1 MNGRQVFSLGG
12 RNHETYSSLMTL
24 LSAVKV
30 KNWCAF
36 AHTET
41 KHHMSIL
48 DWKISAEGIA
58 MIDLPRA
65 PKTLLL
71 LAGIVVAAPLL
82 TVPALAQ
89 DQAPLATSDPRAK
102 DPEFQRMQRL
112 FGGVRDI
119 LEDAAIA
126 RESTR
131 TESSSETLLTR
142 PFGLDARS
150 RADRLLADAFEVVS
164 DAPVTEIQKEIRERR
179 AASTRLREQI
189 ARLREDRISAP
200 EDAGISGTLGLAA
213 DRAGIDAD
221 IDEAQARIAG
231 NEMAVRVAKDRFRE
245 AMAKSGAPVSEEEA
259 DLLLDSVTGS
269 DIVKMASAYR
279 AARGVSSQLLSLLDE
294 SGEDLTVAKRYY
306 AMHTALLALLVH
318 AQGSFIER
326 VDSEYLPKLDAIE
339 RDILAARK
347 ESEKLIRGERD
358 SRRRGA
364 LEANIESQRIAME
377 AGAFYRQHLKS
388 QRAEVEQA
396 RQTALRELQIADN
409 TLRTVDASF
418 QLRSM
423 MENATISF
431 EALQSLESP
440 GIERFFR
447 NEQLRREFREL
458 SDKLNAGS

>member
-1 MNGRQVFSLGG
+1 MNRLIHVSAASLLCLGLFGAGG
-12 RNHETYSSLMTL
+12 F
-24 LSAVKV
+24 AV
-30 KNWCAF
+30 
-36 AHTET
+36 
-41 KHHMSIL
+41 S
-48 DWKISAEGIA
+48 
-58 MIDLPRA
+58 
-65 PKTLLL
+65 
-71 LAGIVVAAPLL
+71 
-82 TVPALAQ
+82 PALAQ
-89 DQAPLATSDPRAK
+89 DSAGIAASDPRAK

-112 FGGVRDI
+112 FGDIRDV
-119 LEDAAIA
+119 LEGAANA
-126 RESTR
+126 REDSR
-131 TESSSETLLTR
+131 TESSSEKLLTR

-164 DAPVTEIQKEIRERR
+164 DAPVTEIQREIRERR
-179 AASTRLREQI
+179 AANTALRERI

-200 EDAGISGTLGLAA
+200 EDAGISGTLGLAS
-213 DRAGIDAD
+213 DRAAIDAD

-231 NEMAVRVAKDRFRE
+231 NDMAVRVAKDRFRE
-245 AMAKSGAPVSEEEA
+245 AMAAAGAPVSEEEA

-279 AARGVSSQLLSLLDE
+279 AARGVSSQLLALLDE

-306 AMHTALLALLVH
+306 AMHTALIALLVH
-318 AQGSFIER
+318 AQGSFIEK
-326 VDSEYLPKLDAIE
+326 VDADYLPRLDAIE
-339 RDILAARK
+339 RDIIAARR

-358 SRRRGA
+358 ARRRGA
-364 LEANIESQRIAME
+364 LEANINSQQIALE
-377 AGAFYRQHLKS
+377 AGAFYRKHLKS
-388 QRAEVEQA
+388 QRADVAEAQA
-396 RQTALRELQIADN
+396 KALRELQIADN